1 MGNVS
6 LGRENR
12 FSVHFCRDIF
22 VYGYT
27 TLHIIRDKS
36 RGDQNKIYSM

>member
-6 LGRENR
+6 LGRENL
-12 FSVHFCRDIF
+12 FYVHFYLVIF

-27 TLHIIRDKS
+27 TLHIIRDTS
-36 RGDQNKIYSM
+36 RDDQNKIYSM